1 MPLSYIQSRAG
12 LLSISSSSWSCL
24 TSVQP
29 QLRAAAVVPSNSH
42 RLLSH
47 FSSITQQPLQ
57 PSFFSI
63 AQPPSECQNL
73 RRTATPRP
81 TLALFLYNHCP
92 VRRDRIEKEE
102 RITAQ
107 RSRRPS
113 HSQLLLRQRNAIRR
127 GLHKE
132 DSRVL
137 LGRYRTPKR
146 FEN

>member
-1 MPLSYIQSRAG
+1 MPLLSY
-12 LLSISSSSWSCL
+12 LSLAATCST
-24 TSVQP
+24 TSVADLLFEAGGSLCP
-29 QLRAAAVVPSNSH
+29 A
-42 RLLSH
+42 RLCGRYQ
-47 FSSITQQPLQ
+47 I
-57 PSFFSI
+57 
-63 AQPPSECQNL
+63 
-73 RRTATPRP
+73 
-81 TLALFLYNHCP
+81 
-92 VRRDRIEKEE
+92 DRIEKEE